1 MQGGDPMN
9 AGTPGI
15 SDGAVRAY
23 LARLAAELEG
33 CDAALRHD
41 ALLDAEAH
49 LAAAVRDGTA
59 PDRAI
64 AEYGDA
70 AEIARAYR
78 DEAEAPRAWRDA
90 PLRGSDSPTPDAT
103 APVVPAGAGT
113 PRRGLRRL
121 PVIGIWFDP
130 HAWGAL
136 AYFGAV
142 GFALSVAYFT
152 WSISLGALS
161 LGLMPVVVG
170 LPLFVLLLGSARALC
185 LFEGKVVELFLG
197 VRMPRRV
204 QPVAGVEEVGFW
216 QRIWCWLRD
225 VRSWMS
231 LGYLLGNFPVS
242 IVLFALTITIAM
254 TSAVLLALP
263 VLGAIG
269 IPVGHVEWGDD
280 VAPSI
285 EFLGSPLQP
294 DANGDIWMTV
304 PLAIVSI
311 ALGLALATA
320 GLWLMRGLGWI
331 YGHVVQ
337 AIQVARP
344 RPSVPPRAHR

>member
-1 MQGGDPMN
+1 MEGGDPMN
-9 AGTPGI
+9 AGTPGVP
-15 SDGAVRAY
+15 DAVVRAY

-49 LAAAVRDGTA
+49 LAAAVRAGTA

-90 PLRGSDSPTPDAT
+90 PLRGSDSPTPDAK
-103 APVVPAGAGT
+103 APAASVGAGA
-113 PRRGLRRL
+113 PRRGLRRI

-130 HAWGAL
+130 YAWGAL

-152 WSISLGALS
+152 WSIALGALS
-161 LGLMPVVVG
+161 LGLMPIVVG

-185 LFEGKVVELFLG
+185 LFEGKVVEFFLG

-231 LGYLLGNFPVS
+231 LGYLLGNFLVS
-242 IVLFALTITIAM
+242 VVTFALTVVLTTLGVAFLAM
-254 TSAVLLALP
+254 P
-263 VLGAIG
+263 VLWALG
-269 IPVGHVEWGDD
+269 IPVAHVDAAEEMDVWIMGHQV
-280 VAPSI
+280 V
-285 EFLGSPLQP
+285 P
-294 DANGDIWMTV
+294 DADGAVFMPGAAV
-304 PLAIVSI
+304 MPSL
-311 ALGLALATA
+311 ALGLVTLTAT
-320 GLWLMRGLGWI
+320 LWMVRGLGWV

-344 RPSVPPRAHR
+344 RPTVPPRAYR

>member
-1 MQGGDPMN
+1 MQEGDPMN

-15 SDGAVRAY
+15 PDGAVRAY
-23 LARLAAELEG
+23 LVRLAAELEG

-49 LAAAVRDGTA
+49 LAAALRAGTA
-59 PDRAI
+59 PDTAI

-78 DEAEAPRAWRDA
+78 DEAETPRAWRNAPAHGSDA
-90 PLRGSDSPTPDAT
+90 PMT
-103 APVVPAGAGT
+103 AAAASAASASAGA
-113 PRRGLRRL
+113 PRRGLRRV

-136 AYFGAV
+136 AYFGPV
-142 GFALSVAYFT
+142 GFALSVAYFV
-152 WSISLGALS
+152 WSVGLGALS
-161 LGLMPVVVG
+161 LGLMPLVVG

-185 LFEGKVVELFLG
+185 LFEGKVVEFFLG

-204 QPVAGVEEVGFW
+204 QPVAGVDEVGFW

-231 LGYLLGNFPVS
+231 LGYLLGNFLVS
-242 IVLFALTITIAM
+242 IFTFVLTIVLTAIGAAFVAM
-254 TSAVLLALP
+254 PVLWALGVPVAHADGAEELDVWIMGVRVVPDADGSVFLPGSAVL
-263 VLGAIG
+263 
-269 IPVGHVEWGDD
+269 
-280 VAPSI
+280 PS
-285 EFLGSPLQP
+285 L
-294 DANGDIWMTV
+294 
-304 PLAIVSI
+304 
-311 ALGLALATA
+311 ALGLVTLTAT
-320 GLWLMRGLGWI
+320 LWLVRGLGWV

-344 RPSVPPRAHR
+344 RPAVPPRAFR